1 MITSMTGFGRG
12 EHSNDQFSATVEIQ
26 SLNNR
31 YCDVSARLPHQL
43 QEYESDVRERIQAQF
58 ERGKFNLSIRVE
70 QVGSEHLDVTFDP
83 EVAKGYHKLLSDLIS
98 TTQIDDS
105 IRLDHLLNFN
115 NLFQSKKHD
124 QETIE
129 QMWDSVSQALDTAI
143 VQLRDMREQ
152 EGRQL
157 EKDLKQRL
165 TDINDRL
172 QVIQEKTKER
182 MPEVRDQLM
191 ERIGE
196 LVDDDA
202 LDPERLEL
210 EVAVLADKM
219 DITEETVRLESHIKF
234 FDEAL
239 DNEDAV
245 GRRLNFLLQEMNR
258 EANTIG
264 SKANDSEI
272 SHLVVFIKE
281 NLEKLREQI
290 QNIE

>member
-1 MITSMTGFGRG
+1 MISSMTGFGRG
-12 EHSNDQFSATVEIQ
+12 EFSNEQFAATVEIQ

-43 QEYESDVRERIQAQF
+43 NEYESSVRDRIQQQF

-70 QVGSEHLDVTFDP
+70 EMKAGEVDLTFDP
-83 EVAKGYHKLLSDLIS
+83 KVAQGYHKLLSDLID
-98 TTQIDDS
+98 TTDIDDQ
-105 IRLDHLLNFN
+105 IQLDHLLHFN
-115 NLFQSKKHD
+115 NLFRSKEHD
-124 QETIE
+124 EETIE
-129 QMWDSVSQALDTAI
+129 LMWEAVSGALDGAI
-143 VQLRDMREQ
+143 DQLYQMRLQ

-157 EKDLKQRL
+157 EKDLRKRL
-165 TDINDRL
+165 NDIDSHL
-172 QVIQEKTKER
+172 QIIKEKTKAR
-182 MPEVRDQLM
+182 VPEVRDKLL
-191 ERIGE
+191 ERIAS
-196 LVDDDA
+196 LVEDDS

-210 EVAVLADKM
+210 EVAVIADKM

-234 FDEAL
+234 FEEAL
-239 DNEDAV
+239 SNEDAV

-272 SHLVVFIKE
+272 SHLVVYIKE